1 MRVLLYAR
9 YSTDLQDPLSI
20 DTQLTMCRR
29 ELTQRKWTEVGCY
42 TDGAQSGATIHRAGL
57 QALLAAVGTAGST
70 ASIRYRI
77 SAAKLPVVKDLDAL
91 VYDGTPINE
100 GLVRLL
106 HSGSFIPGQRTIVY
120 PEPTS
125 RNSATTRS
133 LCRCAVSTPTVG

>member
-57 QALLAAVGTAGST
+57 QALLAAVGTGGVDECSQMRWTGCSEARRT
-70 ASIRYRI
+70 LLRCT
-77 SAAKLPVVKDLDAL
+77 KD
-91 VYDGTPINE
+91 
-100 GLVRLL
+100 
-106 HSGSFIPGQRTIVY
+106 
-120 PEPTS
+120 
-125 RNSATTRS
+125 
-133 LCRCAVSTPTVG
+133 